1 MIQNSADFIR
11 EGNNPQW
18 SKSQLTSNNFCVIN
32 ILAMLKQAENYIGP
46 GGGTRRL
53 HHKHMTKEELDTI
66 RTAYIRLYGDRWRQ
80 QFAKYYWCVYDGA
93 ELGSTSSK

>member
-1 MIQNSADFIR
+1 VIQNSADFIK
-11 EGNNPQW
+11 EGSNPQW
-18 SKSQLTSNNFCVIN
+18 LKSQLTSNNFYVIN

-66 RTAYIRLYGDRWRQ
+66 RTAYIRLY
-80 QFAKYYWCVYDGA
+80 
-93 ELGSTSSK
+93 